1 MWKKKGQVTHI
12 APLNHIPL
20 LPSRPGGF
28 CRSWSYKT
36 CPIAKV
42 QILNALIQ
50 YDSKK
55 IFWAPCTFGTTVF
68 SAITPHAQ
76 QVGHCGVA
84 APITG
89 AIDQTSFTRATTS
102 SGGTSSEYKETPEP
116 VVATVRS
123 LLPTH
128 PLQLVARVWKHEQNS
143 PSWSI
148 HAQTICVTFRTKLFP
163 TSEYFSTIFAVK
175 IVFYN

>member
-1 MWKKKGQVTHI
+1 MAKLQYTPYLTEKSNQQKEGEMWKKKGQVTHI

-36 CPIAKV
+36 CPTAKV

-55 IFWAPCTFGTTVF
+55 NILGALHLRYNRAFRYYSSCPTSWALRG
-68 SAITPHAQ
+68 
-76 QVGHCGVA
+76 A

-89 AIDQTSFTRATTS
+89 AIDQTRFTRATTL
-102 SGGTSSEYKETPEP
+102 SGGTSSET
-116 VVATVRS
+116 
-123 LLPTH
+123 
-128 PLQLVARVWKHEQNS
+128 
-143 PSWSI
+143 
-148 HAQTICVTFRTKLFP
+148 
-163 TSEYFSTIFAVK
+163 
-175 IVFYN
+175 